1 MRKGLGEDEVQQAL
15 GDLDRAA
22 LPARTVAALRL
33 ADCLSG
39 ERPAVDDALFA
50 LLRQH
55 FDEGEILELGAALT
69 VASGWQR
76 FIEAFGIRPD
86 NWSESSAAPLGA
98 LIGERPAGSRYS
110 PMSSAHRAGL
120 AAMNRSI
127 SSRQRASWTTST
139 FTPRLR
145 SRASSPMKV

>member
-1 MRKGLGEDEVQQAL
+1 LVRKGLGEDEVQQAL
-15 GDLDRAA
+15 GDLDRAG

-86 NWSESSAAPLGA
+86 NWSESTPLPW
-98 LIGERPAGSRYS
+98 ER
-110 PMSSAHRAGL
+110 
-120 AAMNRSI
+120 
-127 SSRQRASWTTST
+127 
-139 FTPRLR
+139 
-145 SRASSPMKV
+145 

>member
-50 LLRQH
+50 QLRQH

-76 FIEAFGIRPD
+76 FIEAFGVRPD
-86 NWSESSAAPLGA
+86 AWSEGTPLPWD
-98 LIGERPAGSRYS
+98 R
-110 PMSSAHRAGL
+110 
-120 AAMNRSI
+120 
-127 SSRQRASWTTST
+127 
-139 FTPRLR
+139 
-145 SRASSPMKV
+145 